1 MKKLRKLLEKRW
13 AANTFALCA
22 AVFLYLILTHMSPIL
37 VWFRSLWRLLSPV
50 VIGLVLA
57 YIIDPAAKF
66 MEAHVLRFIRKD
78 TSRRTVAVLIAI
90 LLALLIVALFLL
102 MVIPAFFTNMGVLVN
117 NVDVY
122 YENIKLFLEKIN
134 ASDLGVTL
142 DLDSIITN
150 AEKYLKS
157 VFANLASNMSSVLSK
172 ASSIGSSLFNGLIGF
187 ILMIY
192 FLMGKRGL
200 LRGVDTLRRTAL
212 PPAKYRTHTTF
223 LQQCNEIFVQY
234 IGCNLLDALIIGTAN
249 ALFML
254 ICGLPYIPLISVVVG
269 VTNLLPTFGPFVG
282 AAVGAFILVLNK
294 PVYALWFLIF
304 TVILQLIDGYVL
316 KPRLFSSSFGL
327 PAVWSLVSIIL
338 GGKLFGVIG
347 IFLAIPVVA
356 VLASMYH
363 DRFLPWLARRRG
375 ERHPSPPPAASEN
388 ESVGET
394 PTDPS

>member
-90 LLALLIVALFLL
+90 LLALLVVALFLL
-102 MVIPAFFTNMGVLVN
+102 MVIPAFFTNVGVLVN

-122 YENIKLFLEKIN
+122 YENIKHFLERIN

-142 DLDSIITN
+142 DLDSIITH
-150 AEKYLKS
+150 AETYLKS

-172 ASSIGSSLFNGLIGF
+172 AGSIGNSLFNGLIGF

-200 LRGVDTLRRTAL
+200 LSGVDTLRRTAL
-212 PPAKYRTHTTF
+212 SPAKYRTHTTF

-282 AAVGAFILVLNK
+282 AAIGAFILVLNK

-316 KPRLFSSSFGL
+316 KPRLFSSSLGL

-375 ERHPSPPPAASEN
+375 ERYPSPPPAAPET
-388 ESVGET
+388 ESAGET